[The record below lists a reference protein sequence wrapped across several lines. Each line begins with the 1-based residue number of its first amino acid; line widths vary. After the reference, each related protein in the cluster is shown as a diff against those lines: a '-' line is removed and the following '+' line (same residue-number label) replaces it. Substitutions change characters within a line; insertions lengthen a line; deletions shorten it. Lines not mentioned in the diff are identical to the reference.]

1 MKAEFPRALEV
12 TALEPYRL
20 RIRWS
25 TGETLD
31 VDVEDKIKSI
41 RALSHLLDPEVFSRA
56 HSGENGTSVEWEDS
70 EFGADNVYAWTREQM
85 GEPSHEMF
93 FDWMRRNNLSLS
105 TAAEALGMSRRMV
118 TYYRTG
124 VKQIPKHVW
133 LACLGW
139 ELTRNMPGQSAPLK
153 EKSEIEAMRQ

>member
-1 MKAEFPRALEV
+1 MKAEFPRALKV
-12 TALEPYRL
+12 TAIEPYRL

-25 TGETLD
+25 TGEILD
-31 VDVEDKIKSI
+31 VDVEDKIKGI
-41 RALSHLLDPEVFSRA
+41 KALAHILEPEVFSRA
-56 HSGENGTSVEWEDS
+56 RSGAHGASVEWEDS

-85 GEPSHEMF
+85 GDASHEMF

-105 TAAEALGMSRRMV
+105 AAAEALGMSRRMV

-124 VKQIPKHVW
+124 IKPIPKHVW

-139 ELTRNMPGQSAPLK
+139 ELTRNIPARNGPHK
-153 EKSEIEAMRQ
+153 EKPEIEALR